1 MQRRQIMMRVVR
13 AADRRTWMVRSRI
26 SWTRRAM
33 ADEFEHDM
41 TDYGHGIVMLGI
53 VVALTLF
60 VVFWTPAD
68 VVRPAW
74 FLLLILLF
82 LLVLLV
88 SWAWQRP
95 WVITAHTDEPMG
107 TEGERWEG
115 VVRGM
120 IPAREETYQ
129 VVDDLRRTGSPDD
142 GTSALSRVSSSTPG
156 HDS

>member
-1 MQRRQIMMRVVR
+1 MMRVVR
-13 AADRRTWMVRSRI
+13 AADRRTWWVRSRI

-41 TDYGHGIVMLGI
+41 TDYGHGAIMLGI

-68 VVRPAW
+68 VVIPAW
-74 FLLLILLF
+74 FVLLILLL
-82 LLVLLV
+82 LLVLPV
-88 SWAWQRP
+88 SWALQRP
-95 WVITAHTDEPMG
+95 WIITAHTDEPAG
-107 TEGERWEG
+107 TEGEHWEG

-129 VVDDLRRTGSPDD
+129 VVDDLKKTGSPDD
-142 GTSALSRVSSSTPG
+142 GNGPLARFQSSTPFR
-156 HDS
+156 DS